1 MSRAHEKIIIILL
14 LCNFSVKAQ
23 YYYYNDKYYES
34 AVVFEVGATGGM
46 MNALTDLGGKK
57 GVGKNFIKDLRWK
70 TTSPSYGFYLLANY
84 QDKICIRLEGTF
96 GQVKGYDS
104 ILKKVASSTFGRYE
118 RNLSFRSRIAEFHLG
133 VEIHPLLF
141 KNYDTDEFP
150 IFSPYFVG
158 GAGIFTFDPEAQLNG
173 TWHRLQPL
181 SLEGQGF
188 KEYKERKPYQLTQF
202 NLIAGAGIK
211 YQISPLIAA
220 RLEFLQRKLFTD
232 YLDDVSTSFINP
244 SLFANYLTPG
254 KAAIAQKLYNRTPEI
269 IPNDVPYTNEE
280 RGDPKDNDSY
290 FTIQLKLGITLG
302 RQKR

>member
-1 MSRAHEKIIIILL
+1 MVRAHKQLL
-14 LCNFSVKAQ
+14 LIFLLGSFSLQAQ
-23 YYYYNDKYYES
+23 YYYYNDKYYEN
-34 AVVFEVGATGGM
+34 AVVFEVGATGSL

-57 GVGKNFIKDLRWK
+57 GVGKNFVKDLRWK
-70 TTSPSYGFYLLANY
+70 TTSPSYGFYFLANY
-84 QDKICIRLEGTF
+84 QDKLCLRLEGTF

-104 ILKKVASSTFGRYE
+104 ILKKVAPSTFGRYE
-118 RNLSFRSRIAEFHLG
+118 RNLSFRSRIAEFQLG
-133 VEIHPLLF
+133 LEVHPLFL
-141 KNYDTDEFP
+141 KGYDTDELP
-150 IFSPYFVG
+150 LLSPYITG

-188 KEYKERKPYQLTQF
+188 REYKDRKPYSLTQF
-202 NLIAGAGIK
+202 NLMAGAGIR
-211 YQISPLIAA
+211 YQVSPMITA

-232 YLDDVSTSFINP
+232 YLDDVSTTYIDP

-269 IPNDVPYTNEE
+269 VPNDVLYPNEE
-280 RGDPKDNDSY
+280 RGDAKDNDSY
-290 FTIQLKLGITLG
+290 FTIQLKFGVVLG